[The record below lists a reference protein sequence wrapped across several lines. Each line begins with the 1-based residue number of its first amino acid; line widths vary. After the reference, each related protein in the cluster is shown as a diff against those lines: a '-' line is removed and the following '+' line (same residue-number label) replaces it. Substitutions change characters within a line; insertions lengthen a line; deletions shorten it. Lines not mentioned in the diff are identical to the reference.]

1 MIQVAQLNFRE
12 MEHQI
17 CLLGINQTISGS
29 LYAGGMDAPEDGGV
43 LAYGYVDTEGGFTFE
58 ILAPAKVEGDKIIPL
73 PGVPDMMV
81 KLHKEQANE
90 CSIRLGPVVD
100 RTPYERKIAVI
111 NEAYAP
117 SEDVAAIRS
126 VDLIDDSRHPDYPD
140 DILVIFLK
148 DDYKPEGC
156 WVRSM
161 EVEEGRCIGKLLNEP
176 DQDYGVH
183 ENDLIPFDIVK
194 EGEDY
199 FCISRF

>member
-1 MIQVAQLNFRE
+1 MSTSSTN
-12 MEHQI
+12 
-17 CLLGINQTISGS
+17 
-29 LYAGGMDAPEDGGV
+29 
-43 LAYGYVDTEGGFTFE
+43 
-58 ILAPAKVEGDKIIPL
+58 
-73 PGVPDMMV
+73 
-81 KLHKEQANE
+81 
-90 CSIRLGPVVD
+90 
-100 RTPYERKIAVI
+100 
-111 NEAYAP
+111 
-117 SEDVAAIRS
+117 
-126 VDLIDDSRHPDYPD
+126 PDYPD